1 MIEAPGMCRM
11 PRFTRRAALA
21 ALGASAVMGIGY
33 ALRGILGSPV
43 LRIRLTDG
51 GMMGASPAD
60 MSLYMDM
67 FHRHTEITRTV
78 EEIPGG
84 VRTTTQSN
92 APDLAAKLHAHVSS
106 MYSHLDLGPEVMCMS
121 PEQHHADAHSGPS
134 PPAQVVVVPEH
145 HLCCL
150 QSDSPKAIHS
160 PLVWLVTNASSGAGG
175 HTREGPSTLDPAV
188 AVVGGLETYFPG
200 VSGASPY
207 P

>member
-1 MIEAPGMCRM
+1 MIEAPGMSRM

-67 FHRHTEITRTV
+67 FHRHTEITGTV

-106 MYSHLDLGPEVMCMS
+106 VYSHLDQGPEVMCMS
-121 PEQHHADAHSGPS
+121 PEQHHPDAHSGPS
-134 PPAQVVVVPEH
+134 PPAHVVVVPEH
-145 HLCCL
+145 HC
-150 QSDSPKAIHS
+150 
-160 PLVWLVTNASSGAGG
+160 VASNRTARKLFT
-175 HTREGPSTLDPAV
+175 HL
-188 AVVGGLETYFPG
+188 
-200 VSGASPY
+200 
-207 P
+207 